1 MPRTNITFSG
11 NDEIN
16 YFSLLGINVGD
27 LSDVKNTNKTIE
39 KIKTNI
45 INMFLIPLC
54 SEQIE
59 VVDRNSVVIGM
70 YLRYLKKLPG
80 DYTYY
85 IRLLEY
91 IQKNI
96 SDLKELQKIRNQQS
110 NKGDLRVK
118 LFRVDLSPEYLIY
131 YSIYGKPKSKMV
143 HGDSKLKQI
152 KNIIEKTPIENLSFD
167 YINEKIL
174 TINNDK

>member
-1 MPRTNITFSG
+1 MPRTNITFTG
-11 NDEIN
+11 NDDTDI
-16 YFSLLGINVGD
+16 FSLLGVSYNEECKNNN
-27 LSDVKNTNKTIE
+27 LSVIE
-39 KIKTNI
+39 KIKNNI

-59 VVDRNSVVIGM
+59 MVDRNSIVISM
-70 YLRYLKKLPG
+70 YLKYLNGLPG

-96 SDLKELQKIRNQQS
+96 SDLKELQKVRDNQRK
-110 NKGDLRVK
+110 NGDLRMK
-118 LFRVDLSPEYLIY
+118 LFRVELSPEYLLY
-131 YSIYGKPKSKMV
+131 YSIYGKPKTRLID
-143 HGDSKLKQI
+143 GDNRLKDI
-152 KNIIEKTPIENLSFD
+152 KKILEDTPIDKLSFD

-174 TINNDK
+174 TINNGK

>member
-1 MPRTNITFSG
+1 MPRTNISFSG
-11 NDEIN
+11 NDDIDS
-16 YFSLLGINVGD
+16 FSLLGVNLD
-27 LSDVKNTNKTIE
+27 SVKDSIPIIE
-39 KIKTNI
+39 KIKNNI

-59 VVDRNSVVIGM
+59 IVARNSVVIGM

-80 DYTYY
+80 DYSYY
-85 IRLLEY
+85 TRLLEY

-96 SDLKELQKIRNQQS
+96 SDLKELQKIRNHQR
-110 NKGDLRVK
+110 KEGDLRVK

-131 YSIYGKPKSKMV
+131 YSIYGKPKTKMV
-143 HGDSKLKQI
+143 YGDSKLKDI
-152 KNIIEKTPIENLSFD
+152 KNILERTPIENLSFD
-167 YINEKIL
+167 YINEKML

>member
-1 MPRTNITFSG
+1 MPRTNISFSG
-11 NDEIN
+11 NDDIDA
-16 YFSLLGINVGD
+16 FSLLGVNLD
-27 LSDVKNTNKTIE
+27 LQKDNIPIID
-39 KIKTNI
+39 KIKNNI

-59 VVDRNSVVIGM
+59 IVDRNSVVIGM

-80 DYTYY
+80 DYSYY
-85 IRLLEY
+85 TRLLEY

-96 SDLKELQKIRNQQS
+96 SDLKELQKIRNNQR
-110 NKGDLRVK
+110 KEGDLRVK

-131 YSIYGKPKSKMV
+131 YSIYGRPKKRMI
-143 HGDSKLKQI
+143 HGDSKLKDI
-152 KNIIEKTPIENLSFD
+152 KNILEKTPIEKLSFD
-167 YINEKIL
+167 YINEKML